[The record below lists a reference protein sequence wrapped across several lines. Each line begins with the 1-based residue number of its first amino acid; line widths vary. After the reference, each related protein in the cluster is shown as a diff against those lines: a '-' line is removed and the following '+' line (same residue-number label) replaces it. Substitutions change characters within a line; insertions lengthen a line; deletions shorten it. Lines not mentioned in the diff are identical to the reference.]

1 MMARFTA
8 ALCVIMG
15 MLFGG
20 PAGATEDLLIDAFA
34 GYYVGTGVA
43 KEENTGRVDLTE
55 RRLKVSIA
63 TEDDGFALSW
73 STALRQDDG
82 SDDSGFTENARAL
95 LFEPTDR
102 ADVFQGAVELDPLAG
117 WPFVWARISGHT
129 LTVHSLL
136 VHDDGS
142 YEIQTYDRTL
152 GATGMELYF
161 TRVRDGKLVRSVTG
175 KLVKVGG

>member
-95 LFEPTDR
+95 LFEPTGEAGVYRD
-102 ADVFQGAVELDPLAG
+102 AVVTDPLAG
-117 WPFVWARISGHT
+117 WPFVWARISGNT
-129 LTVHSLL
+129 LTVYSLL
-136 VHDDGS
+136 VHEDGS
-142 YEIQTYDRTL
+142 YEFQTYDRTL
-152 GATGMELYF
+152 SAMGMDLRF
-161 TRVRDGKLVRSVTG
+161 TRVLDGELVRSVTG
-175 KLVKVGG
+175 TLVKVGG